1 MFVIIR
7 KLTSV
12 NIHLKILY
20 VVSRKSAETLHTR
33 RIHTSHR
40 VGVAS
45 DKGGGAG
52 GETRKEGKENRKSNA
67 LPVSVGKLN

>member
-1 MFVIIR
+1 MFIYI
-7 KLTSV
+7 SFACV

-52 GETRKEGKENRKSNA
+52 GGASNSIWNICFSNKEA
-67 LPVSVGKLN
+67 